1 MTPSWL
7 NCSDGRAYHG
17 RMRPSPRSSLC
28 KIALVIGAAL
38 ALAGCDTGGLLV
50 VEQKGPP
57 VQGPSTQEMVS
68 GGTFASNSKYRLFYT
83 NGQPTP
89 NQGVSTSGTK
99 RLNGGLA
106 GAVHGD

>member
-1 MTPSWL
+1 MRLPS
-7 NCSDGRAYHG
+7 
-17 RMRPSPRSSLC
+17 RPSPGKR
-28 KIALVIGAAL
+28 ALLIGAAL

-50 VEQKGPP
+50 VDQKEPP
-57 VQGPSTQEMVS
+57 AVQGPSTQEMVS
-68 GGTFASNSKYRLFYT
+68 GGTFASNSRYRLFYT

-89 NQGVSTSGTK
+89 NQGVSTSGTR